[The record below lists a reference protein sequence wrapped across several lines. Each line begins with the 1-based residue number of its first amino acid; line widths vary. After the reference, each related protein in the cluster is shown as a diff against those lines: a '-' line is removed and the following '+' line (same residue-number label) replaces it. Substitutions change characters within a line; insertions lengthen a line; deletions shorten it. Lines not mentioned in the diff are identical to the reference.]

1 MSLNDIVTVNIDIA
15 SPAVDSASFDNLL
28 IVGPGPA
35 TAPPRPLPLVG
46 VYSDLTEVTDDGYIA
61 IGEDADPIGIAARIA
76 FSQNP
81 KPSKIFV
88 AAQPAT
94 TPLITGGDLKIITA
108 SNALSDAVPIGTIDG
123 ATAINLPWVQIEYSR
138 SELTGLEVEI
148 EKDGEVKFS
157 QELPTGDNPNAY
169 LQVCI
174 GTSPIATD
182 DMMEIPSGEEKGT
195 YTVTLTATRGKVTTV
210 IKRAVTF
217 NGTSYTQKPAASVDA
232 TTPATLPATDT
243 LRDALDVT
251 GWYVICAAGID
262 ESEYEEIAEW
272 TETQTKQFAYTFL
285 GKTDPVSPIFYRS
298 HGWCGLTGDNVLPE
312 DNPVANSYLHVAAV
326 AKALSYPA
334 GSETWAF
341 KQLAA
346 VNPSTFSGTLE
357 KSLQDGHSNFFIQAA
372 GKNITMIGQVR
383 AGEWIDVIRGRDW
396 LQNDMQ
402 LRIFNLLIMNPKIP
416 YTNSGIALVENQM
429 IASLKA
435 AQKRG
440 IVAFDEY
447 DEDSVLVPGYITSVP
462 NSMSLTASQK
472 ASRILT
478 DCKFSARLAGAIH
491 AVRADG
497 ALTY

>member
-1 MSLNDIVTVNIDIA
+1 MSIQDIVTVNIDIA

-35 TAPPRPLPLVG
+35 IAPPGPLPLVG
-46 VYSDLTEVTDDGYIA
+46 VYSDLTEVTDDGYTA

-81 KPSKIFV
+81 KPSKVYV

-94 TPLITGGDLKIITA
+94 KPLITGGDLKIITTA
-108 SNALSDAVPIGTIDG
+108 NALVEALPIGEIDG
-123 ATAINLPWVQIEYSR
+123 ATAINLPWVQITYARDEVTSMD
-138 SELTGLEVEI
+138 VEI
-148 EKDGEVKFS
+148 EKDGVLRFEK
-157 QELPTGDNPNAY
+157 ELPVNANPAAY
-169 LQVCI
+169 VQVCI

-182 DMMEIPSGEEKGT
+182 DMMQIPGGSESGE
-195 YTVTLTATRGKVTTV
+195 YVVTLTAKRGKVTSV
-210 IKRAVTF
+210 IKRSVTF
-217 NGTSYTQKPAASVDA
+217 TGTSYTPKPSASVDS
-232 TTPATLPATDT
+232 TEPAIQPITDT

-272 TETQTKQFAYTFL
+272 TETQTKLFAYTFL
-285 GKTDPVSPIFYRS
+285 GKTDPVSAIFYRS
-298 HGWCGLTGDNVLPE
+298 LGWCGLTGNDVTPE

-326 AKALSYPA
+326 AKALSYTA

-346 VNPSTFSGTLE
+346 VFPATYSGAFK
-357 KSLQDGHSNFFIQAA
+357 KSLADGHSNYFLQAA
-372 GKNITMIGQVR
+372 GKNITMNGQTR

-402 LRIFNLLIMNPKIP
+402 LRLFNLFILNPKIP
-416 YTNSGIALVENQM
+416 FTNGGIAMIENQM

-435 AQKRG
+435 AQARG
-440 IVAFDEY
+440 IVAEDEY
-447 DEDSVLVPGYITSVP
+447 DEDGVLIPGFTVRVP
-462 NSMSLTASQK
+462 NAMSLTATQK

-478 DCKFSARLAGAIH
+478 DCRFSARLAGAIH
-491 AVRADG
+491 AVRVDG
-497 ALTY
+497 SLIY